1 MNKTRTGIMSFAIV
15 LIICISMCCTA
26 YADSAKMTWAY
37 PQPGDDMTYHWET
50 EKNVGEVD
58 FSDIAMYLS
67 FDVAD
72 SGKQHLIKAGWLP
85 ELGEDAADGFF
96 NMDQSFYDYLSF
108 QTEHL
113 QPSDIYA
120 LDVGE
125 LVEISGL
132 TEEEAKSEWFTA
144 IQVQTPDAFPYRI
157 EIFDNFEL
165 YGRDLIQG
173 AYGAEALSV
182 EEGELNGKQMIKA
195 CIDYSNI
202 YDKSIFDDE
211 TWALIEKSIIKNYI
225 YLFDNEC
232 EYMICVSGTSDMET
246 LEKIAENVEVYET
259 DLERSYYNDGLDYI
273 FNDMARG

>member
-1 MNKTRTGIMSFAIV
+1 MKKYAMHFIAIFAAV
-15 LIICISMCCTA
+15 ALCLSLGA
-26 YADSAKMTWAY
+26 VSYADEAKMSWAY
-37 PQPGDDMTYHWET
+37 PQPGDDMIYHWEM
-50 EKNVGEVD
+50 EKNISEVD

-85 ELGEDAADGFF
+85 ELEDDADGVLDY
-96 NMDQSFYDYLSF
+96 NQSFYNYLSF
-108 QTEHL
+108 QTEFL

-125 LVEISGL
+125 LLEISGL
-132 TEEEAKSEWFTA
+132 TEDEAQNVWFTE
-144 IQVQTPDAFPYRI
+144 IQIQTSDAYPYRI

-182 EEGELNGKQMIKA
+182 EEGELNGLQLIKA
-195 CIDYSNI
+195 CIDYSNL
-202 YDKSIFDDE
+202 YDKTSFDED

-246 LEKIAENVEVYET
+246 LEKIAENIEVYET
-259 DLERSYYNDGLDYI
+259 DLERTYYNDGLDYI